1 MLWETLTD
9 PGVYNRTALDQGLPP
24 LRLISYNSILRGWS
38 WYGKRACYWHYPS
51 DWSPATIATPWTDHQ
66 PVTGLTH
73 RDRTPF
79 ALKFT
84 PMCSLELPVNLTLL
98 NACLYVRIF
107 YIRTLYKILQI
118 VIRSKLVPSSYT
130 WPWVMQLKL
139 EGLGYL
145 LWLKRLTPLCKNKT
159 KRRSWHGMKK
169 AHWNFLRRLSSFP
182 VHPSPSSTVKN
193 GKTGNTALWDQ
204 TFRGM
209 MRPSFGNVF

>member
-1 MLWETLTD
+1 MAKMLWETLTD

-107 YIRTLYKILQI
+107 YIRTLYKILYRLLYDPNWFLHHIHDLGWCYSNWKVLISI
-118 VIRSKLVPSSYT
+118 VA
-130 WPWVMQLKL
+130 
-139 EGLGYL
+139 
-145 LWLKRLTPLCKNKT
+145 
-159 KRRSWHGMKK
+159 KK
-169 AHWNFLRRLSSFP
+169 ANSF
-182 VHPSPSSTVKN
+182 V
-193 GKTGNTALWDQ
+193 
-204 TFRGM
+204 
-209 MRPSFGNVF
+209 